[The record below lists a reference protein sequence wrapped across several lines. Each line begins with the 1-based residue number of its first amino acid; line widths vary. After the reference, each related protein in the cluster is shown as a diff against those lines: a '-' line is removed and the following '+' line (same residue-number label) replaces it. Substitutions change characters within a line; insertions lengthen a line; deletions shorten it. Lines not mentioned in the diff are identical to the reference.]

1 MSFLTPLFF
10 VGVAALA
17 APILVHLVRR
27 TRARRV
33 QFPALIFVRQV
44 PQRTIRRRTLPTGLV
59 LAWRC
64 PAILLI
70 VIAFTRPFFSGG
82 SAARDNTAA
91 GATVIL
97 IDNSLSMRREN
108 LFSEAQRRAETALDE
123 VRNDEQIALVSFD
136 KRYTVVNRFVIDKNR
151 VRSGISSLSAGW
163 DGTDYEQALRGAESL
178 LSEVQTTG
186 PKRILMISDFQT
198 PGWSPATATFK
209 LSSHTQ
215 LQTL

>member
-10 VGVAALA
+10 LGVAALA

-44 PQRTIRRRTLPTGLV
+44 PQRTIRRRTLHNL
-59 LAWRC
+59 LLLLLRC
-64 PAILLI
+64 LAILLI

-82 SAARDNTAA
+82 SAAKNNTAA

-97 IDNSLSMRREN
+97 IDNSLSMRREGM
-108 LFSEAQRRAETALDE
+108 FAEAQRRAEAALDE
-123 VRNDEQIALVSFD
+123 ARNDEQVALVSFD
-136 KRYTVVNRFVIDKNR
+136 KRYTVLNRFVADKNK
-151 VRSGISSLSAGW
+151 VRLGISGVSPGW

-178 LSEVQTTG
+178 
-186 PKRILMISDFQT
+186 
-198 PGWSPATATFK
+198 
-209 LSSHTQ
+209 
-215 LQTL
+215 